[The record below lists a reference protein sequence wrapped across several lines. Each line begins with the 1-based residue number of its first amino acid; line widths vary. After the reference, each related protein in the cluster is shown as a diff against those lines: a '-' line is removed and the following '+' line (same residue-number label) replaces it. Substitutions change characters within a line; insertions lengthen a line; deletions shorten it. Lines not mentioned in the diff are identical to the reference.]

1 MGVSNKYEWRRK
13 LFSGLCRFR
22 YRIWIGSRTGDERLK
37 VKELKKII
45 NLFDEYK
52 NDKVVSEI
60 IEDYTYNE
68 FIEYARNNL

>member
-1 MGVSNKYEWRRK
+1 M
-13 LFSGLCRFR
+13 
-22 YRIWIGSRTGDERLK
+22 K

-60 IEDYTYNE
+60 IEDYTYKISCNHLQL
-68 FIEYARNNL
+68 ICV

>member
-1 MGVSNKYEWRRK
+1 MK
-13 LFSGLCRFR
+13 
-22 YRIWIGSRTGDERLK
+22 I
-37 VKELKKII
+37 KELKKII